1 MVLLVVAGLVLLAAL
16 LVVPLALRR
25 VCRSAVRHRP
35 AAVRAVAVLLPLWLA
50 LSLLGIRAGT
60 VPVASDAAAS
70 YALAQVTRV
79 PSQLRDQRE
88 FARAAADDPARD
100 TPAAD
105 LLTGLRG
112 KDVLVVFVESYG
124 RVALDDP
131 GLSSGVVATLDDGT
145 RRLGRAGYR
154 ARSAWLTS
162 PTFGAISW
170 LAHSTLQSGLW
181 VDSQQ
186 RYDHLVTTDRET
198 LSSLFGR
205 AGWRTV
211 ASVPANDRDWP
222 QGAFYGFD
230 HVYDSRNVGY
240 RGPRFGYPTMP
251 DQFTLEA
258 FQQAELAPRD
268 RRPVMAEIDLISS
281 HAPWSR
287 TPDLLP
293 QESVGDGSVYDGMP
307 ETLPSEADIW
317 PDAGRVRAAYAHS
330 IEYSLQSVVSFLST
344 YADDDLVVVLL
355 GDHQPATI
363 VSGGS
368 GGDPGHDVPVTV
380 IAKDPAVARGP
391 RRRGA
396 GTPGCGPRTTPRCGG
411 WTPSA
416 TSSSAPTAPRATL
429 GRHGRSRVEPSGRR
443 RRPPEEEGGMPK
455 DEVALMQRVHDEH
468 AEVLWR
474 FCLRLVGNDRG
485 RAEDVTQET
494 LLRAWRHGTILH
506 SPPAAVRSWLFTVAR
521 NIVIDDWR
529 SRKAR
534 PETPVERGP
543 RAAPLDRGRRRR
555 PAPPVVG
562 RRRGAHPPVRGP
574 PHRAAGVLLPRPSGR
589 RGRPPPRRPAR
600 HREVAHPLR
609 AAGAQARARGDGGLR
624 MSTPTSCPHAHD
636 DAAYVLGALSP
647 AERLDFERHLDTCD
661 ECSRSVRSFA
671 GMPGLLD
678 LVDPGVLEDPPAD
691 PPLPA
696 TLLPSLTRAVE
707 VRSRRRV
714 ARRRRARGRSGG
726 RGRRSPCLRS
736 SSAPTRRSPDRAPAR
751 PRRSRRDRPTAATR
765 SRRTT
770 MAPLGDVPVEASLG
784 LEQVAWG
791 TRMLLTCT
799 YDKDAVEVEL
809 PEQVDYLLFVTAS
822 DGRSEQVGSWT
833 SLSGATMEVPAAT
846 SVPRDDIA
854 SVEVRTTS
862 GRVVLR
868 LDA

>member
-1 MVLLVVAGLVLLAAL
+1 MNRDDAGPVSLDDVLVTGVNGADVPTVQRWRGLAAAGLTLLALGLVLVVLTAPARLDEMSPSAFLRLPVELVVLVALLLALPDRARRVRGLVVATAGLLLAVLAVFKLLDLGFGQALNRPFDPMIDWRYAGDLVDTVRGSAPGALGVVLLAVAGLVLLAAL
-16 LVVPLALRR
+16 LVAPLALHR
-25 VCRSAVRHRP
+25 VCRSAVQHRP
-35 AAVRAVAVLLPLWLA
+35 VMVRLVAVLLPAWLV
-50 LSLLGIRAGT
+50 LSLLGVRAGT

-131 GLSSGVVATLDDGT
+131 GLSPDVVAALDDGA
-145 RRLGRAGYR
+145 RRLERDGYR

-258 FQQAELAPRD
+258 FQQAELAPDD

-293 QESVGDGSVYDGMP
+293 QESVGDGSVYAGMP

-317 PDAGRVRAAYAHS
+317 PDAERVRAAYADA
-330 IEYSLQSVVSFLST
+330 IAYSLQSVVSFLTT

-363 VSGGS
+363 VSGGGP

-380 IAKDPAVARGP
+380 LAKDPAV
-391 RRRGA
+391 
-396 GTPGCGPRTTPRCGG
+396 
-411 WTPSA
+411 
-416 TSSSAPTAPRATL
+416 
-429 GRHGRSRVEPSGRR
+429 V
-443 RRPPEEEGGMPK
+443 
-455 DEVALMQRVHDEH
+455 
-468 AEVLWR
+468 
-474 FCLRLVGNDRG
+474 
-485 RAEDVTQET
+485 
-494 LLRAWRHGTILH
+494 
-506 SPPAAVRSWLFTVAR
+506 
-521 NIVIDDWR
+521 
-529 SRKAR
+529 
-534 PETPVERGP
+534 
-543 RAAPLDRGRRRR
+543 
-555 PAPPVVG
+555 
-562 RRRGAHPPVRGP
+562 
-574 PHRAAGVLLPRPSGR
+574 
-589 RGRPPPRRPAR
+589 
-600 HREVAHPLR
+600 
-609 AAGAQARARGDGGLR
+609 
-624 MSTPTSCPHAHD
+624 
-636 DAAYVLGALSP
+636 GALSP
-647 AERLDFERHLDTCD
+647 W
-661 ECSRSVRSFA
+661 
-671 GMPGLLD
+671 GW
-678 LVDPGVLEDPPAD
+678 DPGMRPSDDAPVWRMDAFRDE
-691 PPLPA
+691 
-696 TLLPSLTRAVE
+696 LLRAYGPE
-707 VRSRRRV
+707 GHTGT
-714 ARRRRARGRSGG
+714 AR
-726 RGRRSPCLRS
+726 
-736 SSAPTRRSPDRAPAR
+736 
-751 PRRSRRDRPTAATR
+751 AATR
-765 SRRTT
+765 
-770 MAPLGDVPVEASLG
+770 
-784 LEQVAWG
+784 
-791 TRMLLTCT
+791 
-799 YDKDAVEVEL
+799 
-809 PEQVDYLLFVTAS
+809 
-822 DGRSEQVGSWT
+822 
-833 SLSGATMEVPAAT
+833 
-846 SVPRDDIA
+846 
-854 SVEVRTTS
+854 
-862 GRVVLR
+862 
-868 LDA
+868 

>member
-1 MVLLVVAGLVLLAAL
+1 MPTVQRWRGLAATGLTLLALGLVLVVLTAPDRLDEMSPSAFLRLPVELVVLVALLLALPDRARRVRGLVVATAGLLLGVLAIFKLLDLGFGQALNRPFDPMIDWRYASDLVGTVRGSAPGALGVVLLAVAGLVLLAAL

-35 AAVRAVAVLLPLWLA
+35 ATVRVVAVLLPLWLV
-50 LSLLGIRAGT
+50 LSLLGTRAGT

-88 FARAAADDPARD
+88 FARAAADDAARD

-131 GLSSGVVATLDDGT
+131 GLSPGVVAALDDGT
-145 RRLGRAGYR
+145 RRLGRDGYR

-293 QESVGDGSVYDGMP
+293 QESVGDGSIYDGMP

-330 IEYSLQSVVSFLST
+330 IAYSLQAVVSFLST
-344 YADDDLVVVLL
+344 YPDDDLVVVLL

-380 IAKDPAVARGP
+380 IAKDPAVLDALAP
-391 RRRGA
+391 WSWD
-396 GTPGCGPRTTPRCGG
+396 PGMR
-411 WTPSA
+411 PSDD
-416 TSSSAPTAPRATL
+416 AP
-429 GRHGRSRVEPSGRR
+429 V
-443 RRPPEEEGGMPK
+443 
-455 DEVALMQRVHDEH
+455 
-468 AEVLWR
+468 WR
-474 FCLRLVGNDRG
+474 MDAFRDGF
-485 RAEDVTQET
+485 
-494 LLRAWRHGTILH
+494 LRAYGPEGHTGT
-506 SPPAAVRSWLFTVAR
+506 
-521 NIVIDDWR
+521 
-529 SRKAR
+529 
-534 PETPVERGP
+534 
-543 RAAPLDRGRRRR
+543 
-555 PAPPVVG
+555 
-562 RRRGAHPPVRGP
+562 
-574 PHRAAGVLLPRPSGR
+574 
-589 RGRPPPRRPAR
+589 
-600 HREVAHPLR
+600 
-609 AAGAQARARGDGGLR
+609 ARA
-624 MSTPTSCPHAHD
+624 
-636 DAAYVLGALSP
+636 V
-647 AERLDFERHLDTCD
+647 
-661 ECSRSVRSFA
+661 
-671 GMPGLLD
+671 
-678 LVDPGVLEDPPAD
+678 
-691 PPLPA
+691 
-696 TLLPSLTRAVE
+696 TR
-707 VRSRRRV
+707 
-714 ARRRRARGRSGG
+714 
-726 RGRRSPCLRS
+726 
-736 SSAPTRRSPDRAPAR
+736 
-751 PRRSRRDRPTAATR
+751 
-765 SRRTT
+765 
-770 MAPLGDVPVEASLG
+770 
-784 LEQVAWG
+784 
-791 TRMLLTCT
+791 
-799 YDKDAVEVEL
+799 
-809 PEQVDYLLFVTAS
+809 
-822 DGRSEQVGSWT
+822 
-833 SLSGATMEVPAAT
+833 
-846 SVPRDDIA
+846 
-854 SVEVRTTS
+854 
-862 GRVVLR
+862 
-868 LDA
+868 

>member
-1 MVLLVVAGLVLLAAL
+1 MNRDDAGPVSLDDVLVPGVNGAEVPTVQRWRGLGAAGLTLLALGLVLVVLTAPDRLDEMSPRAFLRLPVELVVLVALLLALPDRARRVRGLLVAAAGLLLGLLAVFRLLDLAFGQALNRPFDPMIDWRYASDLVGTVRGSAPGALGVVLLAVAGLVLLAAL
-16 LVVPLALRR
+16 LVVPLALHR

-50 LSLLGIRAGT
+50 LSLLGTRAGT

-124 RVALDDP
+124 RVVLDDP
-131 GLSSGVVATLDDGT
+131 DLSPGVVATLDDGT
-145 RRLGRAGYR
+145 RRLAGDGYR

-287 TPDLLP
+287 TPDLLS
-293 QESVGDGSVYDGMP
+293 QDSVGDGSVYAGMP

-317 PDAGRVRAAYAHS
+317 PDAGRVRAAYADS
-330 IEYSLQSVVSFLST
+330 IAYSLQSVVSFLST

-368 GGDPGHDVPVTV
+368 GSDPGHDVPVTV
-380 IAKDPAVARGP
+380 IAKDPTVVGALAPWGWDPGMRPSDDAPVWRMDAFRDEFLRAYGPAGHTGTARAVAR
-391 RRRGA
+391 
-396 GTPGCGPRTTPRCGG
+396 
-411 WTPSA
+411 
-416 TSSSAPTAPRATL
+416 
-429 GRHGRSRVEPSGRR
+429 
-443 RRPPEEEGGMPK
+443 
-455 DEVALMQRVHDEH
+455 
-468 AEVLWR
+468 
-474 FCLRLVGNDRG
+474 
-485 RAEDVTQET
+485 
-494 LLRAWRHGTILH
+494 
-506 SPPAAVRSWLFTVAR
+506 
-521 NIVIDDWR
+521 
-529 SRKAR
+529 
-534 PETPVERGP
+534 
-543 RAAPLDRGRRRR
+543 
-555 PAPPVVG
+555 
-562 RRRGAHPPVRGP
+562 
-574 PHRAAGVLLPRPSGR
+574 
-589 RGRPPPRRPAR
+589 
-600 HREVAHPLR
+600 
-609 AAGAQARARGDGGLR
+609 
-624 MSTPTSCPHAHD
+624 
-636 DAAYVLGALSP
+636 
-647 AERLDFERHLDTCD
+647 
-661 ECSRSVRSFA
+661 
-671 GMPGLLD
+671 
-678 LVDPGVLEDPPAD
+678 
-691 PPLPA
+691 
-696 TLLPSLTRAVE
+696 
-707 VRSRRRV
+707 
-714 ARRRRARGRSGG
+714 
-726 RGRRSPCLRS
+726 
-736 SSAPTRRSPDRAPAR
+736 
-751 PRRSRRDRPTAATR
+751 
-765 SRRTT
+765 
-770 MAPLGDVPVEASLG
+770 
-784 LEQVAWG
+784 
-791 TRMLLTCT
+791 
-799 YDKDAVEVEL
+799 
-809 PEQVDYLLFVTAS
+809 
-822 DGRSEQVGSWT
+822 
-833 SLSGATMEVPAAT
+833 
-846 SVPRDDIA
+846 
-854 SVEVRTTS
+854 
-862 GRVVLR
+862 
-868 LDA
+868 

>member
-1 MVLLVVAGLVLLAAL
+1 MPTVQRWRGLAATGLTLLALGLVLVVLTAPDRLDEMSPSAFLRLPVELVVLVALLLALPDRARRVRGLVVATAGLLLGVLAIFKLLDLGFGQALNRPFDPMIDWRYASDLVGTVRGSAPGALGVVLLAVAGLVLLAAL

-35 AAVRAVAVLLPLWLA
+35 VAVRAVAVLLPLWLA
-50 LSLLGIRAGT
+50 LSLLGIRADT

-88 FARAAADDPARD
+88 FARAAAADPARD
-100 TPAAD
+100 TPAAA

-131 GLSSGVVATLDDGT
+131 ALSSDVVATLDDGT
-145 RRLGRAGYR
+145 RRLGRDGYR

-251 DQFTLEA
+251 DQFTLDA
-258 FQQAELAPRD
+258 FQHAELAPHD

-293 QESVGDGSVYDGMP
+293 QESVGDGSVYAGMP

-330 IEYSLQSVVSFLST
+330 IAYSLQAVVSFLST

-380 IAKDPAVARGP
+380 IAKDPAVLDAL
-391 RRRGA
+391 
-396 GTPGCGPRTTPRCGG
+396 TPWG
-411 WTPSA
+411 WDPGMRPSDD
-416 TSSSAPTAPRATL
+416 APVWRMDAFR
-429 GRHGRSRVEPSGRR
+429 
-443 RRPPEEEGGMPK
+443 
-455 DEVALMQRVHDEH
+455 DE
-468 AEVLWR
+468 
-474 FCLRLVGNDRG
+474 
-485 RAEDVTQET
+485 
-494 LLRAWRHGTILH
+494 LLRAYGPEGHTGT
-506 SPPAAVRSWLFTVAR
+506 
-521 NIVIDDWR
+521 
-529 SRKAR
+529 
-534 PETPVERGP
+534 
-543 RAAPLDRGRRRR
+543 
-555 PAPPVVG
+555 
-562 RRRGAHPPVRGP
+562 
-574 PHRAAGVLLPRPSGR
+574 
-589 RGRPPPRRPAR
+589 
-600 HREVAHPLR
+600 
-609 AAGAQARARGDGGLR
+609 ARA
-624 MSTPTSCPHAHD
+624 
-636 DAAYVLGALSP
+636 V
-647 AERLDFERHLDTCD
+647 
-661 ECSRSVRSFA
+661 
-671 GMPGLLD
+671 
-678 LVDPGVLEDPPAD
+678 
-691 PPLPA
+691 
-696 TLLPSLTRAVE
+696 TR
-707 VRSRRRV
+707 
-714 ARRRRARGRSGG
+714 
-726 RGRRSPCLRS
+726 
-736 SSAPTRRSPDRAPAR
+736 
-751 PRRSRRDRPTAATR
+751 
-765 SRRTT
+765 
-770 MAPLGDVPVEASLG
+770 
-784 LEQVAWG
+784 
-791 TRMLLTCT
+791 
-799 YDKDAVEVEL
+799 
-809 PEQVDYLLFVTAS
+809 
-822 DGRSEQVGSWT
+822 
-833 SLSGATMEVPAAT
+833 
-846 SVPRDDIA
+846 
-854 SVEVRTTS
+854 
-862 GRVVLR
+862 
-868 LDA
+868 

>member
-1 MVLLVVAGLVLLAAL
+1 MDSPRRASPCSRWGSCWWSSRLPTGSTRCRPSAFLRLPVELVVLVALLLALPDRARRVRGLVVATAGLLLGVLAVFKVLDLAFGEALNRPFDPMIDWRYASDLVGTVRGSAPGALGVVLLVVAGLVLLAAL

-35 AAVRAVAVLLPLWLA
+35 VAVRAVAVLLPLWLA
-50 LSLLGIRAGT
+50 LSLLGIRADT

-131 GLSSGVVATLDDGT
+131 GLSSDVVATLDDGT
-145 RRLGRAGYR
+145 RRLGRDGYR

-293 QESVGDGSVYDGMP
+293 QESVGDGSVYAGMP

-330 IEYSLQSVVSFLST
+330 IVYSLQSVVSFLST

-380 IAKDPAVARGP
+380 IAKDPAVVEALAPWGWD
-391 RRRGA
+391 
-396 GTPGCGPRTTPRCGG
+396 PGMR
-411 WTPSA
+411 PSDD
-416 TSSSAPTAPRATL
+416 APVWRMDAFR
-429 GRHGRSRVEPSGRR
+429 
-443 RRPPEEEGGMPK
+443 
-455 DEVALMQRVHDEH
+455 DE
-468 AEVLWR
+468 
-474 FCLRLVGNDRG
+474 
-485 RAEDVTQET
+485 
-494 LLRAWRHGTILH
+494 LLRAYGPEGHTGT
-506 SPPAAVRSWLFTVAR
+506 
-521 NIVIDDWR
+521 
-529 SRKAR
+529 
-534 PETPVERGP
+534 
-543 RAAPLDRGRRRR
+543 
-555 PAPPVVG
+555 
-562 RRRGAHPPVRGP
+562 
-574 PHRAAGVLLPRPSGR
+574 
-589 RGRPPPRRPAR
+589 
-600 HREVAHPLR
+600 
-609 AAGAQARARGDGGLR
+609 ARA
-624 MSTPTSCPHAHD
+624 
-636 DAAYVLGALSP
+636 V
-647 AERLDFERHLDTCD
+647 
-661 ECSRSVRSFA
+661 
-671 GMPGLLD
+671 
-678 LVDPGVLEDPPAD
+678 
-691 PPLPA
+691 
-696 TLLPSLTRAVE
+696 TR
-707 VRSRRRV
+707 
-714 ARRRRARGRSGG
+714 
-726 RGRRSPCLRS
+726 
-736 SSAPTRRSPDRAPAR
+736 
-751 PRRSRRDRPTAATR
+751 
-765 SRRTT
+765 
-770 MAPLGDVPVEASLG
+770 
-784 LEQVAWG
+784 
-791 TRMLLTCT
+791 
-799 YDKDAVEVEL
+799 
-809 PEQVDYLLFVTAS
+809 
-822 DGRSEQVGSWT
+822 
-833 SLSGATMEVPAAT
+833 
-846 SVPRDDIA
+846 
-854 SVEVRTTS
+854 
-862 GRVVLR
+862 
-868 LDA
+868 

>member
-1 MVLLVVAGLVLLAAL
+1 MPTVQRWRGLAATGLTLLALGLVLVVLTAPDRLDEMSPSAFLRLPVELVVLVALVLALPDRARRVRGVVVATAGLLLGVLAVFKVLDLAFSEALNRPFDPMIDWRYASDLVGTVRGSAPGVLGVVLLVVAGLVLLAAL

-35 AAVRAVAVLLPLWLA
+35 VAVRAVAVLLPVWLA
-50 LSLLGIRAGT
+50 LSLLGIRADT

-124 RVALDDP
+124 RVAIDDP
-131 GLSSGVVATLDDGT
+131 GLSSDVVATLDEGT

-258 FQQAELAPRD
+258 LQQAELAPRD

-293 QESVGDGSVYDGMP
+293 QESVGDGSVYAGMP

-330 IEYSLQSVVSFLST
+330 VVYSLQSVVSFLST

-380 IAKDPAVARGP
+380 IAKDPGVVEALAPWGWD
-391 RRRGA
+391 
-396 GTPGCGPRTTPRCGG
+396 PGMR
-411 WTPSA
+411 PSDH
-416 TSSSAPTAPRATL
+416 APVWRMDAFR
-429 GRHGRSRVEPSGRR
+429 
-443 RRPPEEEGGMPK
+443 
-455 DEVALMQRVHDEH
+455 DE
-468 AEVLWR
+468 
-474 FCLRLVGNDRG
+474 
-485 RAEDVTQET
+485 
-494 LLRAWRHGTILH
+494 LLRAYGPEGHTGT
-506 SPPAAVRSWLFTVAR
+506 
-521 NIVIDDWR
+521 
-529 SRKAR
+529 
-534 PETPVERGP
+534 
-543 RAAPLDRGRRRR
+543 
-555 PAPPVVG
+555 
-562 RRRGAHPPVRGP
+562 
-574 PHRAAGVLLPRPSGR
+574 
-589 RGRPPPRRPAR
+589 
-600 HREVAHPLR
+600 
-609 AAGAQARARGDGGLR
+609 ARA
-624 MSTPTSCPHAHD
+624 
-636 DAAYVLGALSP
+636 V
-647 AERLDFERHLDTCD
+647 
-661 ECSRSVRSFA
+661 
-671 GMPGLLD
+671 
-678 LVDPGVLEDPPAD
+678 
-691 PPLPA
+691 
-696 TLLPSLTRAVE
+696 TR
-707 VRSRRRV
+707 
-714 ARRRRARGRSGG
+714 
-726 RGRRSPCLRS
+726 
-736 SSAPTRRSPDRAPAR
+736 
-751 PRRSRRDRPTAATR
+751 
-765 SRRTT
+765 
-770 MAPLGDVPVEASLG
+770 
-784 LEQVAWG
+784 
-791 TRMLLTCT
+791 
-799 YDKDAVEVEL
+799 
-809 PEQVDYLLFVTAS
+809 
-822 DGRSEQVGSWT
+822 
-833 SLSGATMEVPAAT
+833 
-846 SVPRDDIA
+846 
-854 SVEVRTTS
+854 
-862 GRVVLR
+862 
-868 LDA
+868 

>member
-1 MVLLVVAGLVLLAAL
+1 MPTVQRWRGLAATGLTLLALGLVLVVLTAPDRLDEMSPSAFLRLPVELVVLVALVLALPDRARRVRGVVVATAGLLLGVLAVFKVLDLAFGEALNRPFDPMIDWRYASDLVGTVRGSAPGVLGVVLLVVAGLVLLAAL

-35 AAVRAVAVLLPLWLA
+35 VAVRAVAVLLPLWLA
-50 LSLLGIRAGT
+50 LSLLGIRADT

-124 RVALDDP
+124 RVAIDDP
-131 GLSSGVVATLDDGT
+131 GLSSDVVATLDDGT

-293 QESVGDGSVYDGMP
+293 QESVGDGSVYAGMP

-330 IEYSLQSVVSFLST
+330 IVYSLQSVVSFLST

-380 IAKDPAVARGP
+380 IAKDPAVVEALAPWGWD
-391 RRRGA
+391 
-396 GTPGCGPRTTPRCGG
+396 PGMR
-411 WTPSA
+411 PSDD
-416 TSSSAPTAPRATL
+416 APVWRMDAFR
-429 GRHGRSRVEPSGRR
+429 
-443 RRPPEEEGGMPK
+443 
-455 DEVALMQRVHDEH
+455 DE
-468 AEVLWR
+468 
-474 FCLRLVGNDRG
+474 
-485 RAEDVTQET
+485 
-494 LLRAWRHGTILH
+494 LLRAYGPEGHTGT
-506 SPPAAVRSWLFTVAR
+506 
-521 NIVIDDWR
+521 
-529 SRKAR
+529 
-534 PETPVERGP
+534 
-543 RAAPLDRGRRRR
+543 
-555 PAPPVVG
+555 
-562 RRRGAHPPVRGP
+562 
-574 PHRAAGVLLPRPSGR
+574 
-589 RGRPPPRRPAR
+589 
-600 HREVAHPLR
+600 
-609 AAGAQARARGDGGLR
+609 ARA
-624 MSTPTSCPHAHD
+624 
-636 DAAYVLGALSP
+636 V
-647 AERLDFERHLDTCD
+647 
-661 ECSRSVRSFA
+661 
-671 GMPGLLD
+671 
-678 LVDPGVLEDPPAD
+678 
-691 PPLPA
+691 
-696 TLLPSLTRAVE
+696 TR
-707 VRSRRRV
+707 
-714 ARRRRARGRSGG
+714 
-726 RGRRSPCLRS
+726 
-736 SSAPTRRSPDRAPAR
+736 
-751 PRRSRRDRPTAATR
+751 
-765 SRRTT
+765 
-770 MAPLGDVPVEASLG
+770 
-784 LEQVAWG
+784 
-791 TRMLLTCT
+791 
-799 YDKDAVEVEL
+799 
-809 PEQVDYLLFVTAS
+809 
-822 DGRSEQVGSWT
+822 
-833 SLSGATMEVPAAT
+833 
-846 SVPRDDIA
+846 
-854 SVEVRTTS
+854 
-862 GRVVLR
+862 
-868 LDA
+868 